1 MVLVPKLLMLLKICC
16 CDPFPKATTVTT
28 EAIPIIMP
36 SMVKKVR
43 IRCAFIDKIAIRK
56 ASPKRSSRERH
67 AETLLFFS
75 CWAEIAVSASG
86 SLCSS
91 VSCSGWLARSAMIC
105 PSLISIIR
113 EAFFATCI
121 SWVTKIMVWPAAFNS
136 RKIRITSTPL
146 CESRAPVGS
155 SARMTSPPFINARAM
170 ETRCCCP
177 PESWLGRF
185 WVLLPS
191 PNSVSK
197 AVARCLRAYGVAPA

>member
-1 MVLVPKLLMLLKICC
+1 MGLTALTYGWVASASASAGTRVLKLAVLELSPKPRPWNTVMVLVPKLLMLLKICC

-91 VSCSGWLARSAMIC
+91 VSCSG
-105 PSLISIIR
+105 
-113 EAFFATCI
+113 
-121 SWVTKIMVWPAAFNS
+121 
-136 RKIRITSTPL
+136 
-146 CESRAPVGS
+146 
-155 SARMTSPPFINARAM
+155 
-170 ETRCCCP
+170 
-177 PESWLGRF
+177 
-185 WVLLPS
+185 
-191 PNSVSK
+191 
-197 AVARCLRAYGVAPA
+197 